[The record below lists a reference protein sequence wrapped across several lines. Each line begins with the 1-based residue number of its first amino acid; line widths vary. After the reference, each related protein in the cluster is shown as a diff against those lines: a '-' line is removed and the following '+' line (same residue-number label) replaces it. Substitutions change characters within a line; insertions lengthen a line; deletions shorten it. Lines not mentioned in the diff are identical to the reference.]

1 MNERNAIRLE
11 ILKQL
16 LLLTDRQWG
25 DYALR
30 RDPLYPRMRTEERAE
45 AIAYAQN
52 AGVKAAERLSSE
64 GSCAAPESLLEDCGV
79 QIVGA
84 ARNDGCGL
92 YFLAQFQEPD
102 RIVLYEENIGA
113 VSVYEK
119 LLPAEKPIVRR
130 LVLAHELYHVLE
142 LKRPELTAA
151 ELRVP
156 VFKFGSYIR
165 RKTLRAVS
173 EIAAMSFAKELT
185 GTQIHPQLLD
195 ILLLYA
201 REDPNAEN
209 TALQLLER
217 LRDKER

>member
-1 MNERNAIRLE
+1 MNERNAIRPE
-11 ILKQL
+11 ILEQL

-30 RDPLYPRMRTEERAE
+30 CDPLYPIMRTEKRAE
-45 AIAYAQN
+45 AVTYAQN
-52 AGVKAAERLSSE
+52 AGKKTARRLASE
-64 GSCAAPESLLEDCGV
+64 ESCTELEPLIESCGV

-84 ARNDGCGL
+84 AQNDGCGL

-102 RIVLYEENIGA
+102 RIVLYEENIASLSG
-113 VSVYEK
+113 YEK
-119 LLPAEKPIVRR
+119 LLPAEKPFMRR

-142 LKRPELTAA
+142 LKRTELTAA

-165 RKTLRAVS
+165 RKTVRAVS

-185 GTQIHPQLLD
+185 GVPIHPQLLD

-201 REDPNAEN
+201 RNDPNAES
-209 TALQLLER
+209 TALQVLER
-217 LRDKER
+217 LRNKER